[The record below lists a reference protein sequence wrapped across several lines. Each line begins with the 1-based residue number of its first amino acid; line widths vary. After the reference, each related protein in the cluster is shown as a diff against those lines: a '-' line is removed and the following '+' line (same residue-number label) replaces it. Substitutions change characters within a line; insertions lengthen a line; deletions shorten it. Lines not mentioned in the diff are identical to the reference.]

1 MNLELDPPIP
11 GSTLCET
18 ASGATPMGVGMG
30 AGMGAGIGNAPA
42 ARSDEVTRP
51 VDAPV
56 AREHGLSGR
65 LLLGTDLRLDMRV
78 GRGASALVYRATRAR
93 GGPPVAVKVLHSRS
107 KDSVRQRFHRE
118 VEILRQIDSPWVV
131 KVAGKGVL
139 PDGRPWYAMEYIDG
153 QSLARILNNSKNG
166 SDPARVVGWLRGA
179 CKGLAAIHAAG
190 WVHRDVKP
198 ANLVVVSRQGCD
210 AVKIVDLGI
219 AERID
224 AQPDLLSGTP
234 EYIAPEQAEFRP
246 VDVRSDVYAL
256 GCCAYELLT
265 GKRLVDGRSAVA
277 KINVHIEGVQPQW
290 PRGRRIPYVLR
301 RLVERCLQRQPK
313 DRPPSMDA
321 LELELDRVAAA
332 LARMEERK
340 TEPMRLA
347 YRPAT
352 RSDLGEPNTAANQA
366 PPPEPDAPVWRLGR
380 SWSSLAST
388 LLARLSPGRAAAKE
402 PVPVGVG
409 TDHPRTRRAR

>member
-1 MNLELDPPIP
+1 MNLEPEPLIP
-11 GSTLCET
+11 GTLCET
-18 ASGATPMGVGMG
+18 ASGAPPIG
-30 AGMGAGIGNAPA
+30 AGNAPA
-42 ARSDEVTRP
+42 PRSDEVTRP

-65 LLLGTDLRLDMRV
+65 LLLGTDLRLETRV
-78 GRGASALVYRATRAR
+78 GRGASAMVYRASRAR

-107 KDSVRQRFHRE
+107 KESVRQRFHRE
-118 VEILRQIDSPWVV
+118 VDILREIDSPWVV
-131 KVAGKGVL
+131 KVGTKGVL
-139 PDGRPWYAMEYIDG
+139 PDGRPWYAMEYVDG
-153 QSLARILNNSKNG
+153 QSLARILSQAKNG
-166 SDPARVVGWLRGA
+166 SDPTRVVGWLRGA
-179 CKGLAAIHAAG
+179 CKGLGAIHAAG

-198 ANLVVVSRQGCD
+198 ANLVVVTVNGCD
-210 AVKIVDLGI
+210 TVKIVDLGI

-265 GKRLVDGRSAVA
+265 GKRLVDGRTAFA
-277 KINVHIEGVQPQW
+277 KINVHIEGVRPQW

-301 RLVERCLQRQPK
+301 RLVERCLARQPQ
-313 DRPPSMDA
+313 DRPPTMAA
-321 LELELDRVAAA
+321 LELELERVAAA

-352 RSDLGEPNTAANQA
+352 QSDLGNPCTAANQA
-366 PPPEPDAPVWRLGR
+366 PPTEPDAPMWRLGR
-380 SWSSLAST
+380 WSSLAST
-388 LLARLSPGRAAAKE
+388 LLARLSPSRATKQLVPAGAAA
-402 PVPVGVG
+402 
-409 TDHPRTRRAR
+409 TDPPRTRRAR

>member
-1 MNLELDPPIP
+1 MNLEPEPLIP
-11 GSTLCET
+11 GTLCET
-18 ASGATPMGVGMG
+18 ASGAAPIG
-30 AGMGAGIGNAPA
+30 AANAPA
-42 ARSDEVTRP
+42 ARPDEVTRP

-65 LLLGTDLRLDMRV
+65 LLLGTDLRLETRV
-78 GRGASALVYRATRAR
+78 GRGASAMVYRASRAR

-118 VEILRQIDSPWVV
+118 VEILREIDSPWVV
-131 KVAGKGVL
+131 KVGTKGVL
-139 PDGRPWYAMEYIDG
+139 PDGRPWYAMEYVDG
-153 QSLARILNNSKNG
+153 QSLARILSQVKNG

-179 CKGLAAIHAAG
+179 CKGLGAIHAAG

-198 ANLVVVSRQGCD
+198 ANLVVVTVDGHD
-210 AVKIVDLGI
+210 TVKIVDLGI

-265 GKRLVDGRSAVA
+265 GKRLVDGRSAFA
-277 KINVHIEGVQPQW
+277 KINVHIEGVKPEW

-301 RLVERCLQRQPK
+301 RLVERCLARQPQ
-313 DRPPSMDA
+313 DRPPTMAA

-332 LARMEERK
+332 ITRMEERK

-352 RSDLGEPNTAANQA
+352 QSDLGHPCTAANQA
-366 PPPEPDAPVWRLGR
+366 PPTQPDAPMGRLGR

-388 LLARLSPGRAAAKE
+388 LLARLGPGRSPAKQLVPAGAAA
-402 PVPVGVG
+402 
-409 TDHPRTRRAR
+409 TDPPRTRRAR